1 MENFIFCAVILENK
15 INIVF
20 QAINHWFGVAF
31 AETGDGFSMIYV
43 FITFFENNIYS
54 KF

>member
-1 MENFIFCAVILENK
+1 MILENK

-20 QAINHWFGVAF
+20 QEINHWFGVAV